1 MPSLHEAPA
10 RSTNYWSGIA
20 GIVGIQLAVLL
31 AVCVAA
37 LVYINWSSS
46 AAMAEFM
53 ATGKAPASKSNDL
66 RNFSAPIQH
75 ANGRGAC
82 ARRT

>member
-1 MPSLHEAPA
+1 MPSDHPAPA
-10 RSTNYWSGIA
+10 RSTSYWSGIA

-37 LVYINWSSS
+37 LAYINWSSS

-53 ATGKAPASKSNDL
+53 ATGKAPASMSIDL
-66 RNFSAPIQH
+66 PKLSAPVQH
-75 ANGRGAC
+75 ASGRAAC
-82 ARRT
+82 PRKV